1 MQSLEL
7 ICRPPYFPL
16 IFAIIHIYRRG
27 FIEIWYEI
35 PRRFVDSL
43 RVDYLCC
50 KENVTGKDL
59 VTLRR
64 FLGGSFV
71 GCPKCLMLE
80 LEVVVVSC
88 GHPLFINS
96 V

>member
-43 RVDYLCC
+43 CVDYLGC
-50 KENVTGKDL
+50 KEHVTGKDL
-59 VTLRR
+59 VTETYACH
-64 FLGGSFV
+64 F
-71 GCPKCLMLE
+71 E
-80 LEVVVVSC
+80 EVSRWKFC
-88 GHPLFINS
+88 GISKMSNA
-96 V
+96 

>member
-1 MQSLEL
+1 MQSLER

-43 RVDYLCC
+43 RVDYLGC

-59 VTLRR
+59 VAET
-64 FLGGSFV
+64 SA
-71 GCPKCLMLE
+71 CYIE
-80 LEVVVVSC
+80 EVSRWKFC
-88 GHPLFINS
+88 GISKMSNA
-96 V
+96 